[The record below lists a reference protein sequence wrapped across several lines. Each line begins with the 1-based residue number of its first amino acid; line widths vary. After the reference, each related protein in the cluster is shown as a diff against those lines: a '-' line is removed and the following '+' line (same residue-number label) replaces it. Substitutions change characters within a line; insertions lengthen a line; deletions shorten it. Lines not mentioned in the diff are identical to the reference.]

1 MKKGEAE
8 SPKVTSATNLGE
20 PPWTDSRNPVP
31 EEYGAHLGALSS
43 QKNSLRRS
51 PPQPEPLLG
60 PSIQAKQEP
69 LPPPPPATQLQAG
82 AAEDRGS

>member
-8 SPKVTSATNLGE
+8 SPKVTSAANLGE
-20 PPWTDSRNPVP
+20 PPWTDSRNPAP

-43 QKNSLRRS
+43 QKNPLRRS

-60 PSIQAKQEP
+60 PSTQAKQEP
-69 LPPPPPATQLQAG
+69 LPASPATQLQAG
-82 AAEDRGS
+82 AAEDRRS